1 MSYSKS
7 RVDTLSLSKS
17 SESWQG
23 IVAMMD
29 QYARMHDNACI
40 CDALLLGSLKSAKY
54 TCKFQIHVLQR
65 VAVAVRLEEDL
76 CGKLG
81 EWSLGASRSI
91 AHHLDKRYGPLY
103 RGNATREFAT

>member
-1 MSYSKS
+1 MAAQLEENDEVFSAWSG
-7 RVDTLSLSKS
+7 LFS
-17 SESWQG
+17 SE
-23 IVAMMD
+23 
-29 QYARMHDNACI
+29 
-40 CDALLLGSLKSAKY
+40 LGSLKSAKY

-81 EWSLGASRSI
+81 EGSLGASGSV
-91 AHHLDKRYGPLY
+91 AHHLDERYEPLY

>member
-1 MSYSKS
+1 MTDS
-7 RVDTLSLSKS
+7 RENASGSHP
-17 SESWQG
+17 G
-23 IVAMMD
+23 VAAPLP
-29 QYARMHDNACI
+29 Q
-40 CDALLLGSLKSAKY
+40 LGSLKSAKY

-81 EWSLGASRSI
+81 EGSLGASRSV
-91 AHHLDKRYGPLY
+91 AHHLDERYRPLY

>member
-1 MSYSKS
+1 MWAN
-7 RVDTLSLSKS
+7 VTQNDTLTS
-17 SESWQG
+17 
-23 IVAMMD
+23 
-29 QYARMHDNACI
+29 
-40 CDALLLGSLKSAKY
+40 LGSLKSAKY

-81 EWSLGASRSI
+81 EGSLGASRSV
-91 AHHLDKRYGPLY
+91 AHHLDERYGPLY